1 MRIVF
6 EGELSEK
13 NKKYFE
19 RGQDRDNRITMLIVA
34 VLILVPVTLLVV
46 KCGLYFISLYSL
58 NIIFVVGAFVP
69 IKKQYR
75 EGIYPEMII
84 IEGEDLKSLG
94 KNSSVY
100 KKMYDVK
107 EVEDLGDSYRILF
120 DFPGRSPMFLCQKDL
135 ITEGTIEDFE
145 ELFADKIVRKTEQ
158 N

>member
-13 NKKYFE
+13 NRKYFE

-34 VLILVPVTLLVV
+34 VLISVPVTLLVV

-58 NIIFVVGAFVP
+58 NIIFVVGAFIP
-69 IKKQYR
+69 TKKQDR

-84 IEGEDLKSLG
+84 IEDEELKCLCEKG
-94 KNSSVY
+94 SVHR
-100 KKMYDVK
+100 KMYDVK
-107 EVEDLGDSYRILF
+107 EVEDWGDSYRILF
-120 DFPGRSPMFLCQKDL
+120 DFLGRSPMFLCQKDL

-145 ELFADKIVRKTEQ
+145 ELFADKIVRKAEQ

>member
-1 MRIVF
+1 MEIIFINIVI
-6 EGELSEK
+6 G
-13 NKKYFE
+13 Y
-19 RGQDRDNRITMLIVA
+19 
-34 VLILVPVTLLVV
+34 VT
-46 KCGLYFISLYSL
+46 CLYFISLYSL

-145 ELFADKIVRKTEQ
+145 ELFADKIVRKAEQ

>member
-58 NIIFVVGAFVP
+58 NIIFVVGAFIP
-69 IKKQYR
+69 LKKQAM
-75 EGIYPEMII
+75 ELIYPEMII
-84 IEGEDLKSLG
+84 IEGEDLKCLC
-94 KNSSVY
+94 KEDSVY
-100 KKMYDVK
+100 EKVCYVT
-107 EVEDLGDSYRILF
+107 EVEDWGDCYRILF
-120 DFPGRSPMFLCQKDL
+120 GSPRRKSMFLCQKDL